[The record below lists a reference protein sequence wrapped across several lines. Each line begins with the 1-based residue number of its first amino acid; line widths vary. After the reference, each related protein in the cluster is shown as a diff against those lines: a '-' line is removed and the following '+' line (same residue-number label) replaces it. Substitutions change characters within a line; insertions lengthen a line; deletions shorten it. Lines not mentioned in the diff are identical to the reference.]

1 MSGSASDPG
10 APEAGAVPPER
21 VVSQRLVLRCWDPS
35 DAPALKRALA
45 RTWDDLQRWIPW
57 VFPVA
62 ESVEELENRLA
73 KYRRDFLGGRDAL
86 YGVWTPDEEE
96 LVGGAGL
103 YRRVGPGALEIG
115 YWVRGDRKNQGIA
128 TEAARLLTEVGK
140 ALPGIDVIEI
150 RVDPDHH
157 ASQAIPRKLGYTLRE
172 VLPPDPDH
180 PGGPRKTA
188 VWVR

>member
-1 MSGSASDPG
+1 MTEGT
-10 APEAGAVPPER
+10 AVPPTRIASER
-21 VVSQRLVLRCWDPS
+21 AVLRCWEPS

-62 ESVEELENRLA
+62 ESVEDLEVRLGT
-73 KYRRDFLGGRDAL
+73 YRRDFLAGRNAL
-86 YGVWTPDEEE
+86 YGIWTPDESE
-96 LVGGAGL
+96 LQGGAGL

-115 YWVRGDRKNQGIA
+115 YWVRSDRKNRGMA
-128 TEAARLLTEVGK
+128 TEAARLLTDAGR

-150 RVDPDHH
+150 RCDPDHG
-157 ASQAIPRKLGYTLRE
+157 ASQAIPKKLGYTLRE
-172 VLPPDPDH
+172 VLPPDPHH
-180 PGGPRKTA
+180 PGGPRETM